1 MKQIVE
7 VRLETNRNNDRT
19 YDFYWW
25 DEDGALLP
33 GDLVVLDMR
42 YGKAIGIV
50 VAIKDTTDCPEEI
63 MIPIVQRVDY
73 TTFDRRMADLEMERD
88 A

>member
-1 MKQIVE
+1 MRQIVE
-7 VRLETNRNNDRT
+7 VRLEVSRGVGKC

-25 DEDGALLP
+25 EEDGVLLP
-33 GDLVVLDMR
+33 GDVVVLDMR
-42 YGKAIGIV
+42 YGRAIGTV
-50 VAIKDTTDCPEEI
+50 VAIKDTTDCTEDI

-73 TTFDRRMADLEMERD
+73 RTFDQRMAELESERD